1 MAKIIVLD
9 SFMSLDSIPFGM
21 ENHSYRKLPQK
32 MERVFTTVEEF
43 KLAFLEGF
51 DSVFPLRNEN
61 FTTTPKGF
69 VTNDEL
75 RIDFNTFKTKALQ
88 ALEDGGFESVV
99 GLDPDC
105 QGVCAIDCEI
115 SLMVDEKLIFKSDLP
130 FYRCYDLYVNDY
142 GHLAITT
149 TDEYENTVVNEY
161 LFSLRNTKVIYRG

>member
-9 SFMSLDSIPFGM
+9 CFMSLDPPFGM
-21 ENHSYRKLPQK
+21 ENHSYHKLPQK
-32 MERVFTTVEEF
+32 MERVFYTVEEF
-43 KLAFLEGF
+43 KSALLEGF
-51 DSVFPLRNEN
+51 EAVFPLQNEN

-69 VTNDEL
+69 ANDEL
-75 RIDFNTFKTKALQ
+75 RMDFNTFKTKALQ

-115 SLMVDEKLIFKSDLP
+115 SLMVDGGLIFKSDLL
-130 FYRCYDLYVNDY
+130 FYRCYDMYITDH

-161 LFSLRNTKVIYRG
+161 LYSLKGVKVIYRG